1 MQDAAAAS
9 AAAAAAAAKKANG
22 GDEEDNDELTSAQLS
37 WAVGTMKD
45 IARDLTKDDTGLE
58 DLD

>member
-1 MQDAAAAS
+1 MLLIVAIELKTIENAI
-9 AAAAAAAAKKANG
+9 
-22 GDEEDNDELTSAQLS
+22 NDELTAAQKT
-37 WAVGTMKD
+37 WAKNTMKD